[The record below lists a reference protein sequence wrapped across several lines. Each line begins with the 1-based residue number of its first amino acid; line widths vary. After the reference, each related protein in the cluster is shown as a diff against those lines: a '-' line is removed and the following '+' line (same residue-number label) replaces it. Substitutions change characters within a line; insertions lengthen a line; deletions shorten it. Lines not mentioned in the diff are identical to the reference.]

1 MNKFYL
7 FGLSLFSISVYC
19 QKPVFAEAELK
30 TATVYEQSGELF
42 STTSFKIPKGSSEI
56 IITNIAE
63 NIDQNSIKLG
73 SKNKISILTYRFSND
88 EEMYAVAL
96 DKKNPQHKVVLDSID
111 LVRKQIS
118 NLNLQRNAL
127 TKSLEIL
134 DINQTINSGST
145 SYASEVSKLL
155 KYNQKKRFELG
166 KELENNQEIS
176 NKWLEKLSTLQKKFN
191 LNNQEREN
199 YPKGKLILQV
209 SSEASENVN
218 MDIKYNV
225 YNASWRPY
233 YDVIANGLGGKINL
247 GYKAM
252 IRQNSGLDWKNVKLN
267 LISGN
272 PNQRRVMPELGIWQ
286 LYYQPQEDRTNVA
299 TMLQGKVPGV
309 SIRGNSS
316 ASVSEISEVLV
327 TGPRNVVSQNQLNL
341 SYELEDKFTILSN
354 NKDNSINLNSTDIAA
369 NFIYSAVPKY
379 SNSAFLVAEIEN
391 LDKYNLI
398 PAEANIVFED
408 TNVGKTVINPETTDS
423 KMILTLGEDRRISI
437 KRQPVKDKTFTK
449 SISSTN
455 KEQQFA
461 FEITVRNNKSEKIKI
476 KLKDQI
482 PITTDKQIIITMVDK
497 GNGEYDEKTGIL
509 TWNVSLNA
517 NETQKI
523 NFSYKVNSLKGSD
536 LRGL

>member
-1 MNKFYL
+1 MSKFYL
-7 FGLSLFSISVYC
+7 FGLSLFSISIYC

-88 EEMYAVAL
+88 VEMYAVAL
-96 DKKNPQHKVVLDSID
+96 DKKNPQHKIVLDSID
-111 LVRKQIS
+111 LANDKLEI
-118 NLNLQRNAL
+118 LNLERNTL
-127 TKSLEIL
+127 SKSLEIL
-134 DINQTINSGST
+134 DRNQTINAGST

-155 KYNQKKRFELG
+155 KYNQKKRLELG
-166 KELENNQEIS
+166 TALVKNQEII
-176 NKWLEKLSTLQKKFN
+176 NAWQEKLSRLETKFN

-209 SSEASENVN
+209 SAEATENVN
-218 MDIKYNV
+218 LDIKYNV
-225 YNASWRPY
+225 NNASWRPY
-233 YDVIANGLGGKINL
+233 YDVIANGLGNKINL

-252 IRQNSGLDWKNVKLN
+252 VRQNSGLDWKNVKMN
-267 LISGN
+267 LISGY
-272 PNQRRVMPELGIWQ
+272 PNQRRVMPELGVWQ
-286 LYYQPQEDRTNVA
+286 LYYQPQEDMQGAVSSI
-299 TMLQGKVPGV
+299 QGKVPGV
-309 SIRGNSS
+309 SIRGNST
-316 ASVSEISEVLV
+316 ASVSAVSEVAI

-341 SYELEDKFTILSN
+341 SYELEDKLTILSN
-354 NKDNSINLNSTDIAA
+354 NKDNSINLNSTDIPA

-497 GNGEYDEKTGIL
+497 GNAEYDEKTGIL

-523 NFSYKVNSLKGSD
+523 NFSYKVNSLKSSD

>member
-1 MNKFYL
+1 MSKFYL
-7 FGLSLFSISVYC
+7 FGISLFSVSIYC

-30 TATVYEQSGELF
+30 SATVYEQSGELF
-42 STTSFKIPKGSSEI
+42 STTSFKVPKGSSEI

-88 EEMYAVAL
+88 EEMYEVAL

-111 LVRKQIS
+111 LANKQLR
-118 NLNLQRNAL
+118 NLNLERNAL
-127 TKSLEIL
+127 AKSMEIL
-134 DINQTINSGST
+134 DRNQIVNSGST

-155 KYNQKKRFELG
+155 KYNQKKRLELG
-166 KELENNQEIS
+166 LELENNQEII
-176 NKWLEKLSTLQKKFN
+176 NKWQEKLSRLEKKFN

-209 SSEASENVN
+209 SSEANENVN

-225 YNASWRPY
+225 YDAFWRPY

-286 LYYQPQEDRTNVA
+286 LYYQPPAPKYEEPRNT
-299 TMLQGKVPGV
+299 V

-316 ASVSEISEVLV
+316 AAVAEISEVAI

-341 SYELEDKFTILSN
+341 SYELDDKFTILSN
-354 NKDNSINLNSTDIAA
+354 NKDNSINLNSTDIPA

-379 SNSAFLVAEIEN
+379 SNSAFLVAEIDN

-398 PAEANIVFED
+398 KAEANIIFED

-423 KMILTLGEDRRISI
+423 KMILTLGEDKRITI

-461 FEITVRNNKSEKIKI
+461 YEITVRNNKSEKIKI

-482 PITTDKQIIITMVDK
+482 PITADKQIIITMVDK
-497 GNGEYDEKTGIL
+497 GNAEYDEKTGIL

-523 NFSYKVNSLKGSD
+523 NFSYKVNSLKNSD

>member
-1 MNKFYL
+1 MSKFYL
-7 FGLSLFSISVYC
+7 FGLSLFSISIYC

-88 EEMYAVAL
+88 VEMYAVAL
-96 DKKNPQHKVVLDSID
+96 DKKNPQHKIVLDSID
-111 LVRKQIS
+111 LANNKLEI
-118 NLNLQRNAL
+118 LNLERNTL
-127 TKSLEIL
+127 SKSLEIL
-134 DINQTINSGST
+134 DRNQTINAGST

-155 KYNQKKRFELG
+155 KYNQKKRLELG
-166 KELENNQEIS
+166 TALVKNQEII
-176 NKWLEKLSTLQKKFN
+176 NTWQEKLSRLETKFN

-209 SSEASENVN
+209 SAEANENVN
-218 MDIKYNV
+218 LDIKYNV
-225 YNASWRPY
+225 NNASWRPY
-233 YDVIANGLGGKINL
+233 YDVITNGLGNKINL

-252 IRQNSGLDWKNVKLN
+252 VRQNSGLDWKNVKMN
-267 LISGN
+267 LISGY
-272 PNQRRVMPELGIWQ
+272 PNQQRVIPQLGVWQ
-286 LYYQPQEDRTNVA
+286 LYYQPPPPKYEERSNDYPSVRA
-299 TMLQGKVPGV
+299 T
-309 SIRGNSS
+309 S
-316 ASVSEISEVLV
+316 SVSMAEISEVVV

-354 NKDNSINLNSTDIAA
+354 NKDNSINLNSTDIPA

-437 KRQPVKDKTFTK
+437 RRQPVKDKTFTK

-482 PITTDKQIIITMVDK
+482 PITTDKQIIISMVDK
-497 GNGEYDEKTGIL
+497 GNAEYDEKTGIL

-523 NFSYKVNSLKGSD
+523 NFSYKVNSLKNSD

>member
-1 MNKFYL
+1 M
-7 FGLSLFSISVYC
+7 FGVSLFSVSIYC

-30 TATVYEQSGELF
+30 SATVYEQSGELF

-56 IITNIAE
+56 IVTNIAE

-73 SKNKISILTYRFSND
+73 SKNKISILTYRFSKD
-88 EEMYAVAL
+88 EEMYEVAL

-111 LVRKQIS
+111 LANKQLRY
-118 NLNLQRNAL
+118 LNLERNAL
-127 TKSLEIL
+127 AKSIEIL
-134 DINQTINSGST
+134 DRNQIVNSGST

-155 KYNQKKRFELG
+155 KYNQKKRLDLG
-166 KELENNQEIS
+166 LELENNQEII
-176 NKWLEKLSTLQKKFN
+176 NKWQEKLSRLEKKFN

-209 SSEASENVN
+209 SSEANENVN

-225 YNASWRPY
+225 YDAFWRPY

-252 IRQNSGLDWKNVKLN
+252 IRQNSGLDWKNIKLN
-267 LISGN
+267 LVSGN
-272 PNQRRVMPELGIWQ
+272 PNQRRIMPELGIWQ
-286 LYYQPQEDRTNVA
+286 LYYQPHEDKANLA
-299 TMLQGKVPGV
+299 SGLQGKASGV
-309 SIRGNSS
+309 SIIGNSS
-316 ASVSEISEVLV
+316 AAVSEISEVAI
-327 TGPRNVVSQNQLNL
+327 TGPRNAVSQNQLNL

-354 NKDNSINLNSTDIAA
+354 NKDNSINLTSTDIPA

-398 PAEANIVFED
+398 KAEANIIFED

-423 KMILTLGEDRRISI
+423 KMLLTLGEDKRITI

-455 KEQQFA
+455 KEQQFSY
-461 FEITVRNNKSEKIKI
+461 EITVRNNKSEKIQI

-482 PITTDKQIIITMVDK
+482 PITVDRQIIITMVDK
-497 GNGEYDEKTGIL
+497 GNAEYEEKTGIL
-509 TWNVSLNA
+509 TWNISLNA

-523 NFSYKVNSLKGSD
+523 NFSYKINSLKNSD

>member
-1 MNKFYL
+1 MSKFYL
-7 FGLSLFSISVYC
+7 FGLSLFSISIYC

-88 EEMYAVAL
+88 VEMYAVAL
-96 DKKNPQHKVVLDSID
+96 DKKNPQHKIVLDSID
-111 LVRKQIS
+111 LANNKLEI
-118 NLNLQRNAL
+118 LNLERNTL
-127 TKSLEIL
+127 SKSLEIL
-134 DINQTINSGST
+134 DRNQTINAGST

-155 KYNQKKRFELG
+155 KYNQKKRLELG
-166 KELENNQEIS
+166 TELVKNQEII
-176 NKWLEKLSTLQKKFN
+176 NTWQEKLSRLETKFN

-209 SSEASENVN
+209 SAEANENVN
-218 MDIKYNV
+218 LDIKYNV
-225 YNASWRPY
+225 NNASWRPY
-233 YDVIANGLGGKINL
+233 YDVIANGLGNKINL

-252 IRQNSGLDWKNVKLN
+252 VRQNSGLDWKNVKMN
-267 LISGN
+267 LISGY
-272 PNQRRVMPELGIWQ
+272 PNQQRIIPQLGVWQ
-286 LYYQPQEDRTNVA
+286 LYYQPQEDMQAAVSSI
-299 TMLQGKVPGV
+299 QGKASGV
-309 SIRGNSS
+309 SVRGNST
-316 ASVSEISEVLV
+316 ASVSAVSDVAI

-354 NKDNSINLNSTDIAA
+354 NKDNSINLNSTDIPA
-369 NFIYSAVPKY
+369 NFVYSAVPKY

-482 PITTDKQIIITMVDK
+482 PITTDKQIIISMVDK
-497 GNGEYDEKTGIL
+497 GNAEYDEKTGIL

-523 NFSYKVNSLKGSD
+523 NFSYKVNSLKSSD